1 MDKEE
6 KLFREI
12 TGVLAGSEADVEE
25 GRMMSSPGIKYRNKV
40 FAFYHNREMIFKL
53 GRDFDP
59 GADGIKNFNILSPF
73 KNKAPLYDWFHIPY
87 TESHKWHDLARVAL
101 ERMKGQ
107 K

>member
-40 FAFYHNREMIFKL
+40 FAFYHNREMIWVRLF
-53 GRDFDP
+53 
-59 GADGIKNFNILSPF
+59 
-73 KNKAPLYDWFHIPY
+73 
-87 TESHKWHDLARVAL
+87 
-101 ERMKGQ
+101 
-107 K
+107 